1 MALTNDKSVRQRL
14 LTFIEKRENQHG
26 KVDTF
31 KDAKPDLRDKFSD
44 WFCDE
49 ESVKKLKNNY
59 NSAKSLYRQITL
71 EKNLVVKTKRDVIH
85 PKMQQQIK
93 EMMAESPEKF
103 VSGGKNKTIVLK
115 SENND
120 KVFFKMSGEVRDN
133 LVEFIKYWDLQH
145 MGQYRQAMAKK
156 SFFTTEMIEEFYRIF
171 SETRDSKKCN
181 NDKLT
186 TYKKIEKG
194 ML

>member
-14 LTFIEKRENQHG
+14 LSFIEKRENQHG

-49 ESVKKLKNNY
+49 ASIKKLKDNY
-59 NSAKSLYRQITL
+59 NSAKSLHRKITL
-71 EKNLVVKTKRDVIH
+71 EKNLVVKTKRDATH
-85 PKMQQQIK
+85 PKIQQQIK
-93 EMMAESPEKF
+93 EMMVASPEKF
-103 VSGGKNKTIVLK
+103 ISGGKNKTIVLK

-133 LVEFIKYWDLQH
+133 LLEFIKYWDLQR
-145 MGQYRQAMAKK
+145 MGQYRQAMATKAY
-156 SFFTTEMIEEFYRIF
+156 FTTEMIEEFYRIF
-171 SETRDSKKCN
+171 SETRDSKKT
-181 NDKLT
+181 DSEKIKI
-186 TYKKIEKG
+186 YKNFEKG